1 MKMWMKPLALGAVL
15 ALATTACE
23 SGTEP
28 DGVDDDALQAAAA
41 LVAADG
47 MFQDLSLMQSPGTWG
62 GQAPGGPGGAPIEVE
77 GSTSFSRTVTFTPC
91 NDGPLDRYHPENT
104 EAMHIV
110 ASHTRSVQHT
120 FWTADVQRQ
129 RDMTVSGM
137 CDIEEFRFWDGLS
150 SGVVDKSRHR
160 QDGSTRDFDMTTSAI
175 FTAVKR
181 GIPREDFAYPL
192 GGTIER
198 TVDATLMKDGELVR
212 EKHIT
217 FRIEFNGTN
226 LVTMTDVVTKETWE
240 VDLSLRGV
248 RGHLKKRS

>member
-1 MKMWMKPLALGAVL
+1 MKMSMKPLALGAVL

-47 MFQDLSLMQSPGTWG
+47 MFQDLNLMQSPGTWG
-62 GQAPGGPGGAPIEVE
+62 GQAPGGPGAVPIEVE
-77 GSTSFSRTVTFTPC
+77 GGTSFSKTVTFSPC
-91 NDGPLDRYHPENT
+91 PGSEVDYYHPLET
-104 EAMHIV
+104 SSMHIV

-137 CDIEEFRFWDGLS
+137 CGEETSRFWTGTS
-150 SGVVDKSRHR
+150 SGIVDKSRHR
-160 QDGSTRDFDMTTSAI
+160 QDGSTRDYDMTTSAI
-175 FTAVKR
+175 FTAVER
-181 GIPREDFAYPL
+181 GIPRSEFPHPL
-192 GGTIER
+192 SGSILR
-198 TVDATLMKDGELVR
+198 TVHATLAKDGEVVR
-212 EKHIT
+212 EKNMT
-217 FRIEFNGTN
+217 FEIVFNGTN
-226 LVTMTDVVTKETWE
+226 LVTLTDVDTKEAWE

-248 RGHLKKRS
+248 KGRLNKRP